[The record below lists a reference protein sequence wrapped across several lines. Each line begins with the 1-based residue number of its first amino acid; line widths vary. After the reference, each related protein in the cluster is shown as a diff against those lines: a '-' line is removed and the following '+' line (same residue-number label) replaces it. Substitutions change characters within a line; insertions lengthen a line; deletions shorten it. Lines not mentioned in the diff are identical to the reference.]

1 MSKYKDFYNKEAQWV
16 STSVKGLKG
25 KPLTTFNSS
34 DTSSIVKPIV
44 GKGFGQFSVCNKKVL
59 TNLIRSKPYAS
70 LFVEIGTASN
80 YITSSTETI
89 INNKTENCLFYT
101 IDIAERVLPPILR
114 LNKNIFIVQ
123 SDSTGDKVKELL
135 QGKRI
140 DILFIDGD
148 HSIDR
153 VFAEYEF
160 YLPYMKDDGIIVL
173 HDTTMH
179 PGPLLLMEA
188 IDTNVF
194 KTEIFCSDDYGIGV
208 ICLK

>member
-1 MSKYKDFYNKEAQWV
+1 MSVYKEFYNNEVKWL
-16 STSVKGLKG
+16 SSPVKGLKG
-25 KPLTTFNSS
+25 YPIASFGTQ
-34 DTSSIVKPIV
+34 DVVDIVKPLQGV
-44 GKGFGQFSVCNKKVL
+44 TGNGQFSTRNGKVL
-59 TNLIRSKPYAS
+59 LDIIKSKPEAT
-70 LFVEIGTASN
+70 LIVEIGTASAYVN
-80 YITSSTETI
+80 SSTNI
-89 INNKTENCLFYT
+89 FVNNKNKDCCFYT
-101 IDIAERVLPPILR
+101 IDIAARNCFPTGDDNNWI
-114 LNKNIFIVQ
+114 ITC
-123 SDSTGDKVKELL
+123 DSTGDKIKEHLRE
-135 QGKRI
+135 QRI

-148 HSIDR
+148 HSINK

-208 ICLK
+208 IRLK

>member
-1 MSKYKDFYNKEAQWV
+1 MSKYKDFYNKEVKWINT
-16 STSVKGLKG
+16 STKGLKG
-25 KPLTTFNSS
+25 KPLTTFNTS
-34 DTSSIVKPIV
+34 DTSSIVEPIGV
-44 GKGFGQFSVCNKKVL
+44 TGNGQFSICNKKVL
-59 TNLIRSKPYAS
+59 IDLIKSKPHAS
-70 LFVEIGTASN
+70 LFVEIGTASA
-80 YITSSTETI
+80 YTVSSTETI
-89 INNKTENCLFYT
+89 INNKTEDCLFYT
-101 IDIAERVLPPILR
+101 IDIAERILSEAG
-114 LNKNIFIVQ
+114 LYKNISIIQ

-179 PGPLLLMEA
+179 PGPLLLIEA
-188 IDTNVF
+188 IDTNIF

-208 ICLK
+208 IRLK

>member
-1 MSKYKDFYNKEAQWV
+1 MSKYKDFYNKEVEWIN
-16 STSVKGLKG
+16 SSVKGLKG
-25 KPLTTFNSS
+25 KPLTTFNTS
-34 DTSSIVKPIV
+34 DTSSIVEPIRV
-44 GKGFGQFSVCNKKVL
+44 TGNGQFSVCNKKVL
-59 TNLIRSKPYAS
+59 TDLIKSKPHAS
-70 LFVEIGTASN
+70 LFVEIGTAST
-80 YITSSTETI
+80 YTASSTETI

-101 IDIAERVLPPILR
+101 IDIDERVLSVEGLHR
-114 LNKNIFIVQ
+114 NISIIQ

-208 ICLK
+208 IYLK

>member
-1 MSKYKDFYNKEAQWV
+1 MSKYKDFYNKEVKWINSSA
-16 STSVKGLKG
+16 KGLKG
-25 KPLTTFNSS
+25 KPLTIFNTS
-34 DTSSIVKPIV
+34 DTSSIVEPV
-44 GKGFGQFSVCNKKVL
+44 GGKGFGQFSVCNKRVL
-59 TNLIRSKPYAS
+59 TDLIKSKPHAS

-89 INNKTENCLFYT
+89 INNKTQNSLFYT
-101 IDIAERVLPPILR
+101 IDIDERVLPVAGLYG
-114 LNKNIFIVQ
+114 NIFIIQ
-123 SDSTGDKVKELL
+123 SDSTGDRVKELL
-135 QGKRI
+135 QDKRI

-188 IDTNVF
+188 IDPNVF
-194 KTEIFCSDDYGIGV
+194 KTEFFCSDDYGIGV
-208 ICLK
+208 IRLK

>member
-1 MSKYKDFYNKEAQWV
+1 MSKYKNFYNKEVEWV

-25 KPLTTFNSS
+25 RPLTTFNTS
-34 DTSSIVKPIV
+34 DISSIVEPV
-44 GKGFGQFSVCNKKVL
+44 EGKGFGQFSVCNKNVL
-59 TNLIRSKPYAS
+59 TNLIRCKPHAS

-101 IDIAERVLPPILR
+101 IDIAERVLSVSGLC
-114 LNKNIFIVQ
+114 KNISIIQ

-208 ICLK
+208 IYLK

>member
-1 MSKYKDFYNKEAQWV
+1 MV
-16 STSVKGLKG
+16 
-25 KPLTTFNSS
+25 KPLEGVTGN
-34 DTSSIVKPIV
+34 
-44 GKGFGQFSVCNKKVL
+44 GQFSTRNGKVL
-59 TNLIRSKPYAS
+59 LDIIKSKPEAT
-70 LFVEIGTASN
+70 LIVEIGTASAYVN
-80 YITSSTETI
+80 SSTNI
-89 INNKTENCLFYT
+89 FVNNKNKDCCFYT
-101 IDIAERVLPPILR
+101 IDIAARNCFPTGDDNNWI
-114 LNKNIFIVQ
+114 ITC
-123 SDSTGDKVKELL
+123 DSTGDKIKEHLRE
-135 QGKRI
+135 QRI

-148 HSIDR
+148 HSINK

-208 ICLK
+208 IRLK

>member
-1 MSKYKDFYNKEAQWV
+1 MSKYKDFYNKEVKWINT
-16 STSVKGLKG
+16 STKGLKG
-25 KPLTTFNSS
+25 KPLTTFNTS
-34 DTSSIVKPIV
+34 DTSSIVEPIGV
-44 GKGFGQFSVCNKKVL
+44 TGNGQFSICNKKVL
-59 TNLIRSKPYAS
+59 IDLIKSKPHAS
-70 LFVEIGTASN
+70 LFVEIGTASA
-80 YITSSTETI
+80 YTVSSTETI
-89 INNKTENCLFYT
+89 INNKTEDCLFYT
-101 IDIAERVLPPILR
+101 IDIAERILSEAG
-114 LNKNIFIVQ
+114 LYKNISIIQ

-179 PGPLLLMEA
+179 PGPLLLIEA
-188 IDTNVF
+188 IDTNIF
-194 KTEIFCSDDYGIGV
+194 KT
-208 ICLK
+208 

>member
-1 MSKYKDFYNKEAQWV
+1 MSKYKDFYNKEVKWINT
-16 STSVKGLKG
+16 STKGLKG
-25 KPLTTFNSS
+25 KPLTTFNAS
-34 DTSSIVKPIV
+34 DTSSIVEPIGV
-44 GKGFGQFSVCNKKVL
+44 TGNGQFSICNKKVL
-59 TNLIRSKPYAS
+59 IDLIKSKPHAS
-70 LFVEIGTASN
+70 LFVEIGTASA
-80 YITSSTETI
+80 YTVSSTETI
-89 INNKTENCLFYT
+89 INNKTEDCLFYT
-101 IDIAERVLPPILR
+101 IDIAERILSEAG
-114 LNKNIFIVQ
+114 LYKNISIIQ

-179 PGPLLLMEA
+179 PGPLLLIEA
-188 IDTNVF
+188 IDTNIF

-208 ICLK
+208 IRLK